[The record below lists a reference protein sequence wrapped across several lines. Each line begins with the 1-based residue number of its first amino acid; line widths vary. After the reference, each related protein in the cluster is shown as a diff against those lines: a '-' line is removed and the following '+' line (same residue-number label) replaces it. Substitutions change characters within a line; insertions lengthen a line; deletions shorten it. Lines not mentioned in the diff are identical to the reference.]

1 MIEFGLQ
8 HFLAGIDALGWTLL
22 AALALLSLTS
32 WTFFIAWIL
41 RSVFAAGHR
50 RRFAARVLGE
60 GNGIADAMPPV
71 PGGAAREAALLAE
84 IQESLR
90 LTRAGEC
97 FTAAGGL
104 AAHLTRALRQHLDR
118 AAVAREGGLT
128 LLATTAATAPYLGL
142 LGTVW
147 GIYHALVR
155 IGSSG
160 EAGLAAV
167 AGPVGEALIMTA
179 LGLAVAIPAVF
190 AHNHVQRRNRLAQAA
205 LEDFATTLLR
215 RATVPAMPAEDSV
228 GERALGLAVVG
239 RSAEV

>member
-1 MIEFGLQ
+1 M
-8 HFLAGIDALGWTLL
+8 
-22 AALALLSLTS
+22 
-32 WTFFIAWIL
+32 
-41 RSVFAAGHR
+41 
-50 RRFAARVLGE
+50 
-60 GNGIADAMPPV
+60 
-71 PGGAAREAALLAE
+71 
-84 IQESLR
+84 
-90 LTRAGEC
+90 
-97 FTAAGGL
+97 
-104 AAHLTRALRQHLDR
+104 
-118 AAVAREGGLT
+118 AREGGLT

-190 AHNHVQRRNRLAQAA
+190 AHNHIQRRNRLAQAA

-215 RATVPAMPAEDSV
+215 RATVQPSAERTGVPD
-228 GERALGLAVVG
+228 AVVPWSQTHRG
-239 RSAEV
+239 RG

>member
-8 HFLAGIDALGWTLL
+8 HFLAGIDALGWALL

-60 GNGIADAMPPV
+60 GNGIPDAMPPV
-71 PGGAAREAALLAE
+71 PGGAASEAALLAE

-90 LTRAGEC
+90 LTRAGEH
-97 FTAAGGL
+97 FAAAGGL

-215 RATVPAMPAEDSV
+215 RATVPPLVEPTAVAD
-228 GERALGLAVVG
+228 AVVPLPQTQRG
-239 RSAEV
+239 RS